1 MLHHTRAHFRARTA
15 NASVRAPPPADSY
28 AAGLAAALVSDP
40 TLAAR
45 VAANLSLF
53 AEDVDM
59 FPDYDADKENID
71 PTQETIGLTQE
82 AMRGLMGL
90 AYLEIPE
97 PYDAFSRPPSVQSL
111 SPGFSSHDFYH
122 GDNFINIIDRTPR
135 APARE
140 PFPLLDA
147 VFLAATPSA
156 QAEVTASVVEPFR
169 DFVPMKQW
177 EMVDEEAP
185 IEDVQQE
192 LEIGHDFELLQ
203 MEDVDPA
210 SEFEALPE
218 QLHHDWGQENANW
231 VGFLRNFLSKER
243 YEKIILEL
251 YFSEDNL
258 IASIISYFDEC
269 YDAGLA
275 PTTLRSRFSAVKKF
289 WLHTGRGNLSQMAPL
304 VESNLSKWDKFHDL
318 PDTSRNLVMKAY
330 AAVGT
335 AIAGRGKE
343 ITALTFGDLKRV
355 VDEEGVPAY
364 HVSYDR
370 DIAILK
376 CSLGVQ
382 AVDKYLALFRA
393 RGRSDNLKKRLWR
406 RCSTSKAGAITCN
419 WTAQN
424 IGVNTCKLFGLH
436 NATALKPADP
446 KSYMGHCWRRSAA
459 TLAANAGLSF
469 PQIKALTGHRS
480 DNSTYESKKRPADPT
495 TEDRGHRSPT
505 GHSSSSSSRAPHPQH
520 RSSLQS
526 PVTAPVYNI
535 AVTITGDVSGSLSL
549 LQKD

>member
-1 MLHHTRAHFRARTA
+1 HTPEQHVTPHQSTLQSKNSQRQRAST
-15 NASVRAPPPADSY
+15 SPADSY
-28 AAGLAAALVSDP
+28 AAGLAAALLSDP
-40 TLAAR
+40 ILAAR
-45 VAANLSLF
+45 VAANPSLY

-71 PTQETIGLTQE
+71 PGTQETIGLTQE

-111 SPGFSSHDFYH
+111 LPGFSSHDFDH
-122 GDNFINIIDRTPR
+122 GDNFIDIIDRTPR
-135 APARE
+135 APSRE
-140 PFPLLDA
+140 PSPLLDA
-147 VFLAATPSA
+147 VFLAATQSA
-156 QAEVTASVVEPFR
+156 KAEVTASVVESFR
-169 DFVPMKQW
+169 DFVPMEQW
-177 EMVDEEAP
+177 EMIDEEAP

-192 LEIGHDFELLQ
+192 LCARTRKEDLRGRILEIGHDFELLQ
-203 MEDVDPA
+203 MEEVDPA

-218 QLHHDWGQENANW
+218 QLHHDWGQKNANW
-231 VGFLRNFLSKER
+231 VGFLRNLLSKER

-251 YFSEDNL
+251 LLYHELQLYFFEDTL

-275 PTTLRSRFSAVKKF
+275 PTTLRSRFSVVKKF
-289 WLHTGRGNLSQMAPL
+289 WLHTGRCNLSQLAPL
-304 VESNLSKWDKFHDL
+304 VESNLSKWDKVHMTKQSNVFKKEHYREFYNI

-355 VDEEGVPAY
+355 VVDEEGVPAY
-364 HVSYDR
+364 HVSYNRSKQRTSNSTDR
-370 DIAILK
+370 DIVILK

-382 AVDKYLALFRA
+382 AVDKYLALLSA
-393 RGRSDNLKKRLWR
+393 RGR
-406 RCSTSKAGAITCN
+406 
-419 WTAQN
+419 
-424 IGVNTCKLFGLH
+424 
-436 NATALKPADP
+436 
-446 KSYMGHCWRRSAA
+446 
-459 TLAANAGLSF
+459 
-469 PQIKALTGHRS
+469 
-480 DNSTYESKKRPADPT
+480 STYESKKHPAAPT
-495 TEDRGHRSPT
+495 TEDRGHRGPT
-505 GHSSSSSSRAPHPQH
+505 GHSSSSRAPRPQL

-526 PVTAPVYNI
+526 PVPAPVYNI